1 MTPFCSTPSLLLSML
16 LALPALATEQAGV
29 SAAVTG
35 QVALSRPQVVTARP
49 VVSGEPILLQDTI
62 RSGVR
67 SGAQILLLDQT
78 VFTIGP
84 ESELVVDEFVYDP
97 NTNTGKVSA
106 KLAQGVFRFVS
117 GTIAKKHPED
127 VTLAL
132 PSGTLGI
139 RGTLVG
145 GRVDG
150 ATMTST
156 LVLLGEGRKNDTG
169 APPGEI
175 EVCNAGSCV
184 QVRSAGFGTRI
195 GGPDVPPL
203 EPFRVPAAE
212 LDALTQS
219 VSDPLGWAGGAKS
232 GDTPDVAADSN
243 AGDPRSPTEISGRGA
258 ASGELSSANSLDW
271 LRGVANLD
279 AATAAASQDAQT
291 ALDSLP
297 DDVEAGGSSLG
308 GMPLIEGMQL
318 ATYGDLATLAATLA
332 AVGGSQTAV
341 YAKTGIALTDGGAYD
356 FSLTL
361 DVGRQSMLVETN
373 NVSAPS
379 LGISGESL
387 LRTQSFDSGGSGL
400 PVFVRDSG
408 RFTGH
413 EAGPCGSGCDAFIQA
428 YLFSDHGRV
437 ADSVLQSLAIVPGQ
451 PETGPASAP
460 VYTAHPYEPIAR

>member
-1 MTPFCSTPSLLLSML
+1 MTLSCRTPSLLLSML
-16 LALPALATEQAGV
+16 FALPALASEQAGV

-35 QVALSRPQVVTARP
+35 QVALSRPQIVTARP

-67 SGAQILLLDQT
+67 SGAQIMLLDQT

-97 NTNTGKVSA
+97 GTNAGKMSA

-117 GTIAKKHPED
+117 GTMAKKHPED

-132 PSGTLGI
+132 PSGTLGV

-150 ATMTST
+150 ATKSSL
-156 LVLLGEGRKNDTG
+156 LVLLGEGRENDTG
-169 APPGEI
+169 APAGEI

-212 LDALTQS
+212 LDALTQA
-219 VSDPLGWAGGAKS
+219 VSDPLDWAGEAKS

-258 ASGELSSANSLDW
+258 ASGEPSSANSLDW

-279 AATAAASQDAQT
+279 AMTAFVSQDAQT
-291 ALDSLP
+291 PLDSLP
-297 DDVEAGGSSLG
+297 DSVEAGGGGLG
-308 GMPLIEGMQL
+308 ELPGTEMLRL
-318 ATYGDLATLAATLA
+318 ATYGDLASLPV
-332 AVGGSQTAV
+332 VGGSQTAV
-341 YAKTGIALTDGGAYD
+341 YARSGIALTDGGAYD

-361 DVGRQSMLVETN
+361 DVGRQLLSVNTT
-373 NVSAPS
+373 NVSTPTLQIDAGS
-379 LGISGESL
+379 LSWE
-387 LRTQSFDSGGSGL
+387 QSFDSGGAGL

-408 RFTGH
+408 RLTGR
-413 EAGPCGSGCDAFIQA
+413 EEGPCGNGCNAFIQA

-437 ADSVLQSLAIVPGQ
+437 ADSVLQSLAILPGQ

>member
-1 MTPFCSTPSLLLSML
+1 ML
-16 LALPALATEQAGV
+16 FALPALATEQAGV

-35 QVALSRPQVVTARP
+35 QVALSRPQVVAARP

-67 SGAQILLLDQT
+67 SGAQIMLLDQT

-127 VTLAL
+127 VNLAL
-132 PSGTLGI
+132 PSGTLGV

-145 GRVDG
+145 VSADRL
-150 ATMTST
+150 TRRSL

-212 LDALTQS
+212 LDALTQA
-219 VSDPLGWAGGAKS
+219 VSDPLGWVGDANS

-258 ASGELSSANSLDW
+258 ASGEPSSANSLDW

-279 AATAAASQDAQT
+279 AVTAFVSQDAQT
-291 ALDSLP
+291 VLDSP
-297 DDVEAGGSSLG
+297 PASMEAGGFGLG
-308 GMPLIEGMQL
+308 NLPADRLQL
-318 ATYGDLATLAATLA
+318 ATYGELASLP

-341 YAKTGIALTDGGAYD
+341 FAKSGISLTDGGAYD

-361 DVGRQSMLVETN
+361 DVGKQLLSVATTN
-373 NVSAPS
+373 VYAPS
-379 LGISGESL
+379 LGIEGESL
-387 LRTQSFDSGGSGL
+387 LRTQRFESAESEFAFL
-400 PVFVRDSG
+400 RDGG
-408 RFTGH
+408 RFTGA
-413 EAGPCGSGCDAFIQA
+413 EGGPCSSGCDAFIQA
-428 YLFSDHGRV
+428 YLFNAHGRV
-437 ADSVLQSLAIVPGQ
+437 AGSVLQSLAILPGR

>member
-1 MTPFCSTPSLLLSML
+1 MTLSCRTPSLLLSML

-67 SGAQILLLDQT
+67 SGAQIMLLDQT

-127 VTLAL
+127 VNLAL
-132 PSGTLGI
+132 PSGTLGV

-145 GRVDG
+145 VSADRL
-150 ATMTST
+150 TRRSL
-156 LVLLGEGRKNDTG
+156 LVLLGEGRQNDTG

-203 EPFRVPAAE
+203 EPFRVPADE
-212 LDALTQS
+212 IDRLTQA
-219 VSDPLGWAGGAKS
+219 VSDPLGWVGDAKS

-243 AGDPRSPTEISGRGA
+243 SGDPRSPTEISGRGA
-258 ASGELSSANSLDW
+258 ASGEPSSANSLDW

-279 AATAAASQDAQT
+279 AMTAFVSQDAQT
-291 ALDSLP
+291 ALDSSP
-297 DDVEAGGSSLG
+297 DEFGAGDGSLG
-308 GMPLIEGMQL
+308 GLPPIEGMRL
-318 ATYGDLATLAATLA
+318 ATYGDLASLP

-341 YAKTGIALTDGGAYD
+341 YARSGIALTDGGAYD

-361 DVGRQSMLVETN
+361 DVGRQLLSVETT
-373 NVSAPS
+373 NVIAPS
-379 LGISGESL
+379 LGISGASL
-387 LRTQSFDSGGSGL
+387 LSTQSFDSGGSEL

-408 RFTGH
+408 RFTSRN
-413 EAGPCGSGCDAFIQA
+413 EEGPCGSGCDAFIQA

-437 ADSVLQSLAIVPGQ
+437 ADSVLQSLAIVPDPPQ
-451 PETGPASAP
+451 TGPASAP

>member
-1 MTPFCSTPSLLLSML
+1 ML
-16 LALPALATEQAGV
+16 PALPALATEQAGV

-67 SGAQILLLDQT
+67 SGAQVLLLDQT

-97 NTNTGKVSA
+97 GTNAGKMSA

-117 GTIAKKHPED
+117 GTMAKKHPED

-132 PSGTLGI
+132 PSGTLGV

-150 ATMTST
+150 ATKSSL
-156 LVLLGEGRKNDTG
+156 LVLLGEGRDNDTG
-169 APPGEI
+169 APAGEI

-195 GGPDVPPL
+195 GGPDAPPL

-212 LDALTQS
+212 LDALTQA
-219 VSDPLGWAGGAKS
+219 VSDPLDWAGEAKQS
-232 GDTPDVAADSN
+232 GGDTPDVAADSN
-243 AGDPRSPTEISGRGA
+243 SGDTRSPTEISGRGA
-258 ASGELSSANSLDW
+258 AAGEPSGANSLDW

-279 AATAAASQDAQT
+279 AATAFASQDEQT
-291 ALDSLP
+291 ALDSPP
-297 DDVEAGGSSLG
+297 DNFDSGGDSLG
-308 GMPLIEGMQL
+308 GLPPTEMMRL
-318 ATYGDLATLAATLA
+318 ATYGDLASLPV
-332 AVGGSQTAV
+332 VGGSQTAV
-341 YAKTGIALTDGGAYD
+341 YAKSGIALTDGGAYD

-361 DVGRQSMLVETN
+361 DVGRQLLNVATT

-413 EAGPCGSGCDAFIQA
+413 EEGPCGSGCDAFIQA

-437 ADSVLQSLAIVPGQ
+437 ADSVLQSLAIVPDQ

-460 VYTAHPYEPIAR
+460 VYTAHPYESIAR

>member
-1 MTPFCSTPSLLLSML
+1 MMPSCRTPSLLLSML
-16 LALPALATEQAGV
+16 FALPALATEQAGV

-84 ESELVVDEFVYDP
+84 ESELMVDEFVYDP
-97 NTNTGKVSA
+97 GTNAGKVSA

-132 PSGTLGI
+132 PSGTLGV

-145 GRVDG
+145 VNADRL
-150 ATMTST
+150 TMRSL
-156 LVLLGEGRKNDTG
+156 LVLLGEGRDNDTG

-184 QVRSAGFGTRI
+184 QVRTAGFGTRI
-195 GGPDVPPL
+195 GGPGVPPL
-203 EPFRVPAAE
+203 EPFRVPDAE

-219 VSDPLGWAGGAKS
+219 VSDPLGWAGDAKS
-232 GDTPDVAADSN
+232 GDTPDVAADSD

-258 ASGELSSANSLDW
+258 ASGEPSGANSLDW
-271 LRGVANLD
+271 LRDVANLD
-279 AATAAASQDAQT
+279 AATAFVSQDEQT
-291 ALDSLP
+291 APGSLGS
-297 DDVEAGGSSLG
+297 VEAGGGGLG
-308 GMPLIEGMQL
+308 ELPPIEGMQL
-318 ATYGDLATLAATLA
+318 ATYGDLATLAA
-332 AVGGSQTAV
+332 VSGSQTAV
-341 YAKTGIALTDGGAYD
+341 YARSGIALTDGGAYD

-361 DVGRQSMLVETN
+361 DVGRQLLSVATT

-379 LGISGESL
+379 LQIDAGSL
-387 LRTQSFDSGGSGL
+387 SWEQSFDSGGSGL

-408 RFTGH
+408 RFSGR
-413 EAGPCGSGCDAFIQA
+413 EEGPCGSGCDAFIQA

-437 ADSVLQSLAIVPGQ
+437 ADSVLQSLAIVPDQ
-451 PETGPASAP
+451 PQTGPASAP
-460 VYTAHPYEPIAR
+460 VYTANPYEPIAR